1 MGEVTSI
8 AAYLLRHYGQFMT
21 AHERAVHRHLVALYK
36 FRDDGPPPPGTAEDT
51 ATIEEPLRRPLSQDP
66 AVIRDAQAGWD
77 AAREKIAARI
87 LEDHRDE
94 VYLNYCPA
102 CGSLTRTPTARL
114 CLGCGH
120 SWFHVPRDHR
130 L

>member
-1 MGEVTSI
+1 MTSI
-8 AAYLLRHYGQFMT
+8 ADYVLRHYGHLMT
-21 AHERAVHRHLVALYK
+21 SHEWAVHRHLVALYK
-36 FRDDGPPPPGTAEDT
+36 FRDEGTPAPGAAEDM
-51 ATIEEPLRRPLSQDP
+51 ATLEAPLRRPLSQDP
-66 AVIRDAQAGWD
+66 AVILYAQAGWD

-87 LEDHRDE
+87 LGDHRDE

-102 CGSLTRTPTARL
+102 CGNLTRTPTARL

-120 SWFHVPRDHR
+120 SWFHVPRDQR

>member
-1 MGEVTSI
+1 MADYVI
-8 AAYLLRHYGQFMT
+8 QHYGHLMN

-36 FRDDGPPPPGTAEDT
+36 FRNGGPPAPGTAEDT
-51 ATIEEPLRRPLSQDP
+51 ATLKATQRGLLSDEP
-66 AVIRDAQAGWD
+66 AVIVGAQAGWD

-87 LEDHRDE
+87 LGDHRDE

-102 CGSLTRTPTARL
+102 CGNLTRTPTARL

-120 SWFHVPRDHR
+120 SWFHVPRDQR